1 MAGTI
6 TVSSQAAA
14 EASVWTDADWEVSFT
29 ISDAPTLIPTACD
42 TSDGCGSSCP
52 SACGGGS
59 KAS

>member
-1 MAGTI
+1 MPGTI
-6 TVSSQAAA
+6 TVPA
-14 EASVWTDADWEVSFT
+14 ETTTEDSVWTDADWEVSFT

-59 KAS
+59 RVS